1 LLEINIDSLKEKLKS
16 FSNFGKTEGGGVSR
30 LLFTKPEIEARNEFC
45 RRMEKIGAEICTD
58 DMGNIYATIKGNEDL
73 PAIVTGSHCDSVV
86 KGGNYD
92 GILGVLAAME
102 VLETIVKE
110 DIYHRHPITAI
121 IWTNEEG
128 VRFDPVMMG
137 SGVVA
142 GKFSRE
148 DILKAKD
155 TEGITFEEALKNSGF
170 LGQKEN
176 RLKPE
181 NTLANLE
188 LHIEQGPVLEMEEK
202 SIGVLE
208 GVIGMLNYAITL
220 KGRAGHAGT
229 VPMKYRKD
237 AFLAASNALIY
248 LHDKLKDFPEDLV
261 FTNGQ
266 VFCHPNVNT
275 VIADE
280 FTFIVDA
287 RHKDPEVIKRLEEV
301 IKNMPKEFN
310 GCKLSY
316 KKQWT
321 RDTVKFNEKIV
332 EIVENSTKALGYD
345 YKKMYSGPGHDSQ
358 YIADIIPTSM
368 IFVPSK
374 DGDSHCEWEYTSLS
388 DCHRGVNVLL
398 HSILKLDNEDRL

>member
-1 LLEINIDSLKEKLKS
+1 MLEINIDSLKEKLES

-58 DMGNIYATIKGNEDL
+58 DMGNIYATIKGSEDL

-170 LGQKEN
+170 
-176 RLKPE
+176 
-181 NTLANLE
+181 
-188 LHIEQGPVLEMEEK
+188 
-202 SIGVLE
+202 
-208 GVIGMLNYAITL
+208 
-220 KGRAGHAGT
+220 
-229 VPMKYRKD
+229 
-237 AFLAASNALIY
+237 
-248 LHDKLKDFPEDLV
+248 
-261 FTNGQ
+261 
-266 VFCHPNVNT
+266 
-275 VIADE
+275 
-280 FTFIVDA
+280 
-287 RHKDPEVIKRLEEV
+287 
-301 IKNMPKEFN
+301 
-310 GCKLSY
+310 
-316 KKQWT
+316 
-321 RDTVKFNEKIV
+321 
-332 EIVENSTKALGYD
+332 
-345 YKKMYSGPGHDSQ
+345 
-358 YIADIIPTSM
+358 
-368 IFVPSK
+368 
-374 DGDSHCEWEYTSLS
+374 
-388 DCHRGVNVLL
+388 
-398 HSILKLDNEDRL
+398 